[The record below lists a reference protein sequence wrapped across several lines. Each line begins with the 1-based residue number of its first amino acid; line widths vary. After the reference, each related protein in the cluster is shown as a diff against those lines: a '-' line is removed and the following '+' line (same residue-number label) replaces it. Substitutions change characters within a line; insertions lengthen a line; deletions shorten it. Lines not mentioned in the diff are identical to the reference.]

1 MKTKTYILFVLIAL
15 MSVRVAQAQQ
25 TNKLSI
31 PDLTALAGKTISL
44 PVCLDNSNEIVA
56 VEFDLQIP
64 DGSTLLADS
73 KVLTNRA
80 TDHEAVFRA
89 KGNNTY
95 HCLIYS
101 PTNSSFLG
109 RTGELLTV
117 NMQVSDSY
125 AEDSQ
130 HNINLADVVLALR
143 NGENVATETKAG
155 ILTMQKGPDLTVTDV
170 VANAASYVPGS
181 VATVSW
187 QVKNVGAMSTG
198 GGWTEYL
205 SLKNGSGVSTLLST
219 TVFDGTLE
227 AGGTVS
233 RQVEISLPSIL
244 GIDGEALFEVEIK
257 PQSATGESKGLLR
270 NNVASSESAVTF
282 GKALSMFLPASV
294 EETSTRPVSCMLS
307 RSGNRSV
314 AETFTIVTSQDSRL
328 SAPQTVTI
336 PAGQSSVNF
345 YLQLSDNDIL
355 DENDEVTITISGNN
369 YTEIHSKIT
378 IVDNE
383 YPDLTVESSK
393 SVVSEGEAFQLTI
406 LASRAPK
413 ENLTISLSSEVTGRF
428 NLPSTAILPAGETQL
443 VVDVVAKDDDIP
455 SLELSNAFTAY
466 APAYNKGQAIVIL
479 NDDDVPALEL
489 TLTPNIVSE
498 SDSPI
503 AVAAKLRRTGVTN
516 NKIIVKLSDDS
527 DGGVYYGQKE
537 IVLEKGVEEVNFNI
551 GPKDNVNVDGDRT
564 VNVTAA
570 VYIASC
576 SCSATGESAGVVST
590 PLTILDDDGPALSLV
605 SAVSTLKEGGSTS
618 LTISRNTD
626 TSQPITVTLSS
637 DHDQYLSYEHSVVI
651 PADKKSVTIDVAS
664 SLSGQQGDS
673 FTAVFTAQ
681 SDGFSAGT
689 CYMMVTDQD
698 LPDAKV
704 TISVNKTEAEVGTE
718 VELTVTVSNV
728 GLAEL
733 SAGTVVKV
741 HVAGETK
748 LLVINKAL
756 AVGESQERTITTK
769 MPTSIGTV
777 SCYAV
782 VNENNAFAELNHTN
796 NTSGIISIKTQA
808 PFSVALDINNDVYA
822 PGDQVVIVGR
832 LSGFNIAN
840 QQVEVYVW
848 GDGFRKTQTVT
859 TDAYGNFSTSWISQV
874 GQFGLFHVGA
884 RYPSD
889 PTEKN
894 LASFNILGLNTSSK
908 NVQLVAGE
916 MANGRIGIYNPAG
929 IDLTGATVET
939 ISVPDGCEF
948 DYNISST
955 LKARTT
961 TYLNYTIKKS
971 SPSLNREREIIQLEL
986 TTAEGVHT
994 TINVQYYAVNPMAD
1008 LTLSTCQINTT
1019 VQKGNS
1025 RDYELTILNT
1035 GNGATGN
1042 ITLSLPSW
1050 IECVTGNTV
1059 SSLNYG
1065 ESATVVLRFNPTE
1078 DMQLNVAKTGYIGVN
1093 SENAKPK
1100 RIDYSITPVSSAEGV
1115 LTVEVADEYT
1125 YTTETAP
1132 HVEGAN
1138 IIIRNPSTNELII
1151 QGFSDSNGKFSATLQ
1166 EGYYRLQVTA
1176 DDHDSFEGNVLV
1188 SPEETTNKTIN
1199 LSVQAIKSITS
1210 NWDVVETEVEDHY
1223 ELVTTVEME
1232 TNVPVPVVQL
1242 NVPNKIDT
1250 DNLSVG
1256 ESLVFYAVLTNK
1268 GLITAKDAAL
1278 LLPEGFNHLSFE
1290 PLVEY
1295 TGLTIVPGQSV
1306 TIPVK
1311 VTRVSVPTRSP
1322 QRRANNYDNDP
1333 CVGQPGTL
1341 YYWDCG
1347 NDRKWHRYGI
1357 FMQIGSCNSNDP
1369 STWNPTY
1376 NPDTDREWTGGW
1388 PVGTSI
1394 SSSPTI
1400 PSIGGYGYISALEAF
1415 NQLQS
1420 EMEDKGCEP
1429 CQNGQMIAF
1438 FKCSKTFAEKGID
1451 AVKDVLSLIHD
1462 FDNFDKNKKSEGEN
1476 QQGDG
1481 DDNSGTDEKDL
1492 GLLGSL
1498 IDELN
1503 RAKTIDADVAEELKS
1518 ALYDLKGVA
1527 GVMHLIGSGQNA
1539 FGKCFKLKDKVD
1551 WDNSYGCYSALSE
1564 LIDDLFDEA
1573 ATDLVAKYGHIPADK
1588 IKKFKAAGKNIIKV
1602 KKLLDVI
1609 MSCANDFVHACDHL
1623 NTGHGATGEWGD
1635 SGDENSQDQQS
1646 DGSSETPQ
1654 GQQTSGKSSY
1664 IDNFTDNL
1672 SQVQQLMN
1680 SYKAIDE
1687 IFYGDEPDWDDVT
1700 FLEMEILNELDY
1712 VSSTNEELMK
1722 YKPEAMSTE
1731 TFVTYIDNRR
1741 NYETNGLPTEIVEK
1755 LRRIVT
1761 TITTIEEHF
1770 RSMGYDNPVDY
1781 VAEEAPK
1788 VLQQLQE
1795 SSNSVCSSVTLQ
1807 FKQNMVM
1814 ARQAFLG
1821 TLTIFNGH
1829 ETEAM
1834 KDIKLSLVITGED
1847 GNLVTEREFDVKTQ
1861 NVEVFKYTGNPSL
1874 TQGWELDAQEKG
1886 VATVLFTPSKYA
1898 APDTPKRYSFGGTL
1912 SFVDP
1917 FSGLTVTRV
1926 LNPVTLTV
1934 KPSPD
1939 LALTFFMQRDIYG
1952 DDPLTPDMVEPS
1964 IPAEFAVLVNNI
1976 GNGNASN
1983 VRMVTKQP
1991 QIVVNDK
1998 GLAVDFHL
2006 ISSQLNNG
2014 KESPVIGSSAATV
2027 FGDIDAHSTAYA
2039 QWWFESSLLGH
2050 FVDYD
2055 INVKPLSYD
2064 NPDMSL
2070 INLEQTSIHEL
2081 IRSVDVEHDN
2091 SLQKGFLTNDI
2102 QDSQDLPDM
2111 LYLSDGNV
2119 APVAIIANT
2128 EVVGSNQ
2135 TSYELTITPSSAGW
2149 NYGTITDPTQG
2160 YAKLK
2165 SIRRKS
2171 DGKEM
2176 SLRNFWQTDRTL
2188 VDGKDWLYD
2197 NNLHF
2202 VDEFGSS
2209 SETYILTFE
2218 PTPQTVLEVAS
2229 VELVPAVE
2237 EVAVEPVDMAK
2248 VTFSKAIDPA
2258 TFTADDITMN
2268 VQGVKQDASL
2278 IGITTDDNKTFTLD
2292 LSAINA
2298 SCGNGYYT
2306 LGIQTNGINDFEGYQ
2321 GANGKA
2327 PTGWVFFRGG
2337 LVQLLTSV
2345 WPAESGSVQRVLPSS
2360 EARVL
2365 RAPVAEKVLDQ
2376 AQYGSTVVLQASA
2389 KEGFSFSKW
2398 TIDGQEASSTPEF
2411 STQATG
2417 DLVIVANF
2425 QRKFYSVSIEKEG
2438 DGGSVAYML
2447 TDPDDGQV
2455 SSVEMEGSG
2464 NYKYG
2469 TKFVL
2474 TATPDEGYLFD
2485 GWTVNGTLAE
2495 SKQELALT
2503 VTNKSSIT
2511 AKFSPEYILGDA
2523 NGDKVVNIADVT
2535 AIINRINST
2544 DNINFVEKA
2553 ADVNGD
2559 GMISIADV
2567 TGVINI
2573 IHQ

>member
-101 PTNSSFLG
+101 PTNSAFLG

-125 AEDSQ
+125 AENSQ

-155 ILTMQKGPDLTVTDV
+155 ILTMQKGPDLAVTDV

-181 VATVSW
+181 LATVSW

-257 PQSATGESKGLLR
+257 PQSATRESKGLLR

-314 AETFTIVTSQDSRL
+314 AETFTIVTSQDGRL

-428 NLPSTAILPAGETQL
+428 NLPSTAILPAGESQL

-527 DGGVYYGQKE
+527 DGGVYCGQKE

-704 TISVNKTEAEVGTE
+704 TISANKTEAEVETE
-718 VELTVTVSNV
+718 VELTIDVVNV
-728 GLAEL
+728 GAAEL
-733 SAGTVVKV
+733 PMGTLVTLYGPSLKKTFRTTLNLSV
-741 HVAGETK
+741 GQSETIK
-748 LLVINKAL
+748 TN
-756 AVGESQERTITTK
+756 ITL
-769 MPTSIGTV
+769 PTSIGQV
-777 SCYAV
+777 RYYAV
-782 VNENNAFAELNHTN
+782 VNENDGTTELSKNN
-796 NTSGIISIKTQA
+796 NTSPVVELTIVSPYSATVSVEKAIYEAGESVMITGKLTGTNITGQKVDVYVVLNGGRESLLTKSDDTGS
-808 PFSVALDINNDVYA
+808 FSVTWTPKSSIAGHFLVGACYPGENRTEGLCSFDVYGLRRVFNNSIECDVTL
-822 PGDQVVIVGR
+822 GD
-832 LSGFNIAN
+832 A
-840 QQVEVYVW
+840 
-848 GDGFRKTQTVT
+848 
-859 TDAYGNFSTSWISQV
+859 
-874 GQFGLFHVGA
+874 A
-884 RYPSD
+884 RG
-889 PTEKN
+889 T
-894 LASFNILGLNTSSK
+894 
-908 NVQLVAGE
+908 VQLQ
-916 MANGRIGIYNPAG
+916 NLCNLP
-929 IDLTGATVET
+929 LTGVQAEILDSPANCDASVSIAPTIDGKSNVE
-939 ISVPDGCEF
+939 
-948 DYNISST
+948 
-955 LKARTT
+955 
-961 TYLNYTIKKS
+961 LN
-971 SPSLNREREIIQLEL
+971 
-986 TTAEGVHT
+986 
-994 TINVQYYAVNPMAD
+994 
-1008 LTLSTCQINTT
+1008 
-1019 VQKGNS
+1019 
-1025 RDYELTILNT
+1025 YELTGTSVTEGNHWDEVKIRVSTDQGVSTDFSLWFYCRAQKPLLQLSTKNIKTTMTKGKTREYPITITNIGRTATSNIQLLLPEWMDAST
-1035 GNGATGN
+1035 GKN
-1042 ITLSLPSW
+1042 LPS
-1050 IECVTGNTV
+1050 
-1059 SSLNYG
+1059 LAQG
-1065 ESATVVLRFNPTE
+1065 ESATINLQLTPTE
-1078 DMQLNVAKTGYIGVN
+1078 SMQMNNVVHGSFG
-1093 SENAKPK
+1093 
-1100 RIDYSITPVSSAEGV
+1100 IDYGGDEVADIYYAITPVSESTGTLIVDVKDENTFYTEEAPHLEGATVSITKPNGELAAEG
-1115 LTVEVADEYT
+1115 
-1125 YTTETAP
+1125 TTNTDGLYVVDIPEGPYYMQVSAP
-1132 HVEGAN
+1132 HHRSSERKT
-1138 IIIRNPSTNELII
+1138 IIIDPGIENRHNVTISI
-1151 QGFSDSNGKFSATLQ
+1151 DAV
-1166 EGYYRLQVTA
+1166 QVDYT
-1176 DDHDSFEGNVLV
+1176 
-1188 SPEETTNKTIN
+1188 
-1199 LSVQAIKSITS
+1199 VQP
-1210 NWDVVETEVEDHY
+1210 
-1223 ELVTTVEME
+1223 TTVEERYEVVTSVSYM
-1232 TNVPVPVVQL
+1232 TDVPVPVVLLTCPSGINGDDMQ
-1242 NVPNKIDT
+1242 
-1250 DNLSVG
+1250 VG
-1256 ESLVFYAVLTNK
+1256 ESKLLTFTLTNK
-1268 GLITAKDAAL
+1268 GLIRADNVYLHIPQANEYWSMEAISSNGPFSLAPQTMQSVSVVLTKLGGTQNETNRIRRSGKTGEEILEESVYETGSSFTRCMANMAFQYQWICGEDIRSNHAALTVALATCTAGSIAAGLSNLFSNLQFGGIGGGGGNGGSPVSAPNNAQQSTYQPVTDQTPTVASKDMVTFCDPKDAACGLSIVKGSASFVDAPSAAMLTGLIDYSEKMIEVQEQYAQAEAEGISQDEVDRARLQSVMSECAKSLKKVLEDGNKEITNSLENGTSSNNSDNL
-1278 LLPEGFNHLSFE
+1278 LKIYEAAKSIAGIVTSCVHTYNKLNPPQPQAKNNNIKTMADYAHCLYNSYLVIKEILGTDDWKDLLEGHGRSLLDYIIEYDWKDASVESFFAGAPDIRRTE
-1290 PLVEY
+1290 KVEKLVERIIKTY
-1295 TGLTIVPGQSV
+1295 DKYLYLKERNNPRRSSYFDANAVEDPEIQTDYIDLGRIVTLLTEISEMEQDA
-1306 TIPVK
+1306 
-1311 VTRVSVPTRSP
+1311 VSQGATSLDEKFREVY
-1322 QRRANNYDNDP
+1322 QAY
-1333 CVGQPGTL
+1333 QE
-1341 YYWDCG
+1341 YY
-1347 NDRKWHRYGI
+1347 
-1357 FMQIGSCNSNDP
+1357 NDP
-1369 STWNPTY
+1369 SEHICATMKLEFKQELIFTREAFEGTLTVYNGNESNAITNLRVDFTVTDEDGNPATPDIMNQNLKSCEGFTGETSNNLSGWNLEPKA
-1376 NPDTDREWTGGW
+1376 TGTA
-1388 PVGTSI
+1388 VMLF
-1394 SSSPTI
+1394 I
-1400 PSIGGYGYISALEAF
+1400 PSI
-1415 NQLQS
+1415 N
-1420 EMEDKGCEP
+1420 
-1429 CQNGQMIAF
+1429 
-1438 FKCSKTFAEKGID
+1438 
-1451 AVKDVLSLIHD
+1451 
-1462 FDNFDKNKKSEGEN
+1462 
-1476 QQGDG
+1476 
-1481 DDNSGTDEKDL
+1481 
-1492 GLLGSL
+1492 
-1498 IDELN
+1498 
-1503 RAKTIDADVAEELKS
+1503 
-1518 ALYDLKGVA
+1518 
-1527 GVMHLIGSGQNA
+1527 
-1539 FGKCFKLKDKVD
+1539 
-1551 WDNSYGCYSALSE
+1551 
-1564 LIDDLFDEA
+1564 
-1573 ATDLVAKYGHIPADK
+1573 
-1588 IKKFKAAGKNIIKV
+1588 
-1602 KKLLDVI
+1602 
-1609 MSCANDFVHACDHL
+1609 
-1623 NTGHGATGEWGD
+1623 
-1635 SGDENSQDQQS
+1635 
-1646 DGSSETPQ
+1646 
-1654 GQQTSGKSSY
+1654 
-1664 IDNFTDNL
+1664 
-1672 SQVQQLMN
+1672 
-1680 SYKAIDE
+1680 
-1687 IFYGDEPDWDDVT
+1687 
-1700 FLEMEILNELDY
+1700 
-1712 VSSTNEELMK
+1712 
-1722 YKPEAMSTE
+1722 
-1731 TFVTYIDNRR
+1731 
-1741 NYETNGLPTEIVEK
+1741 
-1755 LRRIVT
+1755 
-1761 TITTIEEHF
+1761 
-1770 RSMGYDNPVDY
+1770 
-1781 VAEEAPK
+1781 
-1788 VLQQLQE
+1788 
-1795 SSNSVCSSVTLQ
+1795 
-1807 FKQNMVM
+1807 
-1814 ARQAFLG
+1814 
-1821 TLTIFNGH
+1821 
-1829 ETEAM
+1829 
-1834 KDIKLSLVITGED
+1834 
-1847 GNLVTEREFDVKTQ
+1847 
-1861 NVEVFKYTGNPSL
+1861 
-1874 TQGWELDAQEKG
+1874 
-1886 VATVLFTPSKYA
+1886 A
-1898 APDTPKRYSFGGTL
+1898 APIEPKYYLFGGTV
-1912 SFVDP
+1912 SYTDP
-1917 FSGLTVTRV
+1917 FTGLEVTRELV
-1926 LNPVTLTV
+1926 PVRLMV
-1934 KPSPD
+1934 HPSPQ
-1939 LALTFFMQRDIYG
+1939 LELTYFLQSDIYG
-1952 DDPLTPDMVEPS
+1952 DDPLTPDVTEPS
-1964 IPAEFAVLVNNI
+1964 VPSEFAVLINNV
-1976 GNGNASN
+1976 GYGDAGN
-1983 VRMVTKQP
+1983 VRMVTHQP
-1991 QIVVNDK
+1991 TITVNEK
-1998 GLAVDFHL
+1998 GLANNFKIVA
-2006 ISSQLNNG
+2006 SQLNG
-2014 KESPVIGSSAATV
+2014 GAESPAIGESTTTL
-2027 FGDIDAHSTAYA
+2027 FGTIGARSTSFA
-2039 QWWFESSLLGH
+2039 QWWFTSDLSGRFVEYDVSLKKVSCDYVTENLARLSESPIHTLVRSIKHDVGDDMVTGFLCN
-2050 FVDYD
+2050 DDND
-2055 INVKPLSYD
+2055 IRN
-2064 NPDMSL
+2064 NPDIIYFTNGETSEVKL
-2070 INLEQTSIHEL
+2070 IEKSQTTSI
-2081 IRSVDVEHDN
+2081 S
-2091 SLQKGFLTNDI
+2091 S
-2102 QDSQDLPDM
+2102 
-2111 LYLSDGNV
+2111 
-2119 APVAIIANT
+2119 
-2128 EVVGSNQ
+2128 

-2229 VELVPAVE
+2229 IELVPAVE

-2268 VQGVKQDASL
+2268 VQGVKQNASL

-2321 GANGKA
+2321 GANGKD

-2345 WPAESGSVQRVLPSS
+2345 WPAESGSVQRVMPSS

-2398 TIDGQEASSTPEF
+2398 TIDGQEVSSTPEF

-2417 DLVIVANF
+2417 DLDIVANF

-2438 DGGSVAYML
+2438 NGGSVAYVL

-2474 TATPDEGYLFD
+2474 RATPDEGYLFD